1 MVDEEEDIARGN
13 EKGAE
18 RREREEGMDEGG
30 GGGERRRCAVCVS
43 HSTYNLLI
51 ASTSLSYLAFLP
63 STSSCPSRCH
73 LNKTNV
79 F

>member
-30 GGGERRRCAVCVS
+30 GGGRGEDVLSVFHILPTISSSRAPRSRIS
-43 HSTYNLLI
+43 RFFPQLLP
-51 ASTSLSYLAFLP
+51 ALLAAI
-63 STSSCPSRCH
+63 
-73 LNKTNV
+73 
-79 F
+79 